1 MITQELEVEIKKWG
15 EWWQG
20 LQLRSVLNLRSP
32 LSLIRLPFKG
42 R

>member
-1 MITQELEVEIKKWG
+1 MKKQEGK
-15 EWWQG
+15 WQG

-32 LSLIRLPFKG
+32 LSLIRLPSKG